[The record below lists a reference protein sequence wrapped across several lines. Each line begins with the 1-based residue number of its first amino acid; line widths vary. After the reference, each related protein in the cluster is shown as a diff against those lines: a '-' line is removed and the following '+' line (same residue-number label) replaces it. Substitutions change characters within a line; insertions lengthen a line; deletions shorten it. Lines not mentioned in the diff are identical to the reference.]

1 MWGHTPTRVPDT
13 HTADKVF
20 VPEGVTMQ
28 ADTDAPTDNVAR
40 FPGPTPEPQPRPRG
54 RSKDHRAA
62 ARQAKKRSKI
72 KANRDAGPAKN
83 PPPPSADAA
92 PIAPT
97 VARSGVEDVT
107 PPARETAPKWRN
119 APASQRAAEQPP
131 KRKPRHA
138 SIPLAVIAYGFF
150 ALGVSINVWNAVT
163 GGPIAN
169 MILPAAMGVLAE
181 AVMFFLPVR
190 TMSLPLIGKL
200 LAWAFLAFV
209 AAFALT
215 NSLRMASI
223 GSADQA
229 AARADRQ
236 TEGVRTAD
244 QALEAARAKRDEA
257 CGRGLGKTVACQSRQ
272 AEVTKLEAKQTQAT
286 NKVVADAKPEGA
298 DFAKLVAWLSNG
310 ALQPGAAD
318 FDNLWLLFRTL
329 LPQVG
334 GLVLMLS
341 RR

>member
-1 MWGHTPTRVPDT
+1 MTMVQATEGDTTAAGNIHPIRPD
-13 HTADKVF
+13 V
-20 VPEGVTMQ
+20 
-28 ADTDAPTDNVAR
+28 
-40 FPGPTPEPQPRPRG
+40 TPEPQPRQG
-54 RSKDHRAA
+54 RSKDRRAA

-72 KANRDAGPAKN
+72 KADRDASAAKATLVYA
-83 PPPPSADAA
+83 P

-97 VARSGVEDVT
+97 VTQPDVEDVT
-107 PPARETAPKWRN
+107 PLARATAPRWRN

-131 KRKPRHA
+131 KRQPRYA

-150 ALGVSINVWNAVT
+150 ALGVSINIWNAVT

-169 MILPAAMGVLAE
+169 MILPAAMGVLVE
-181 AVMFFLPVR
+181 SVMFFLPER
-190 TMSLPLIGKL
+190 TISLSLIGKL

-223 GSADQA
+223 VSADQA

-244 QALEAARAKRDEA
+244 QALGAARAKRDEA

-272 AEVTKLEAKQTQAT
+272 AEVTKLEGKQTLAT
-286 NKVVADAKPEGA
+286 IKVASQAKPESA
-298 DFAKLVAWLSNG
+298 DFAKLVAWLSNDT
-310 ALQPGAAD
+310 LHPGADD
-318 FDNLWLLFRTL
+318 FDMLGLFFRTL

-334 GLVLMLS
+334 GLVLMLA